1 MVSLFIF
8 LSPLQKD
15 PNDPSKP
22 FWATRG
28 RRSGGRAVMKADDDI
43 LTEKWQPEDDG
54 TPDLLDKRREQA
66 TSVLASIIS
75 KCRIQNM
82 TTNYSFIF
90 DR

>member
-1 MVSLFIF
+1 
-8 LSPLQKD
+8 
-15 PNDPSKP
+15 
-22 FWATRG
+22 
-28 RRSGGRAVMKADDDI
+28 MKADDDI

-82 TTNYSFIF
+82 TTNYSFKF